1 MPNNASNIKE
11 EPDEDIEDEED
22 DNEPTPFAAALG
34 LHRVGSAPPK
44 KPQQQPIQTLNAR
57 GMPARIRK
65 KNKLF
70 FDDDIVNEK
79 PLRTSPIKRPVR
91 TEPVKSPSKSAKKR
105 RMTPSK
111 LSKPKE
117 DANDSDDEPEKISS
131 TAQTFDRIG
140 SQRIGLRL
148 RNILKLP
155 KAHKWVGYEFFY
167 SYLDRS
173 LFEGENDFQIC
184 LHDLFPALSNRQLTR
199 IEWNKVRKLMGKPRR
214 SSQAFF
220 DEERHELERRRQK
233 IRLLQTRKS
242 ADLEFVRDLPNEIPL
257 PLPVGTKVTAR
268 LRHPQDGMFTG
279 SIDAFDSMSSI
290 YRITFDR
297 VGLGTHSVPD
307 FEVAA
312 NEFIE
317 SIPLNTITKDS
328 RPKNNSQYLNRK
340 FGLLSGNKN
349 DPLLG
354 SEIYNNS
361 KLKSIMLSKE
371 SIGGFQLKH
380 IEMIIRTKKTI
391 AAKQMKLVRLK
402 SMNAEAEI
410 LKSTGDTVSEDF
422 QRRYASILIGMEKLN
437 CDLTKYLSQ
446 IQTLSR
452 DLTKEPLIAAMLTPS
467 YLREQC
473 KSLALDTVEKNNQ
486 AVKEESMLR
495 LITDLAT
502 IMWVASNLSSD
513 EGNSSARTVLDVCL
527 EESKSRLDPE
537 NIGEHTMTENRVNF
551 IDVLILVLFQ
561 YRSRKTFKFI

>member
-1 MPNNASNIKE
+1 MPKKNSNIKE
-11 EPDEDIEDEED
+11 ESEEDIDDETSN
-22 DNEPTPFAAALG
+22 NEPVPFAAALG
-34 LHRVGSAPPK
+34 LRRVGSAPPK
-44 KPQQQPIQTLNAR
+44 KPQQQPLQALNAR

-70 FDDDIVNEK
+70 FDDDVVIDK
-79 PLRTSPIKRPVR
+79 PQASPIKRPAR
-91 TEPVKSPSKSAKKR
+91 TEPVKSPTKSAKKR
-105 RMTPSK
+105 RMTPSRAAK
-111 LSKPKE
+111 VKE
-117 DANDSDDEPEKISS
+117 DTKDSDDEPAEKRK
-131 TAQTFDRIG
+131 TTVLTFDRVG

-167 SYLDRS
+167 SYLDRP
-173 LFEGENDFQIC
+173 LFESENDFQIC
-184 LHDLFPALSNRQLTR
+184 LHDFFPALTNRQLTR
-199 IEWNKVRKLMGKPRR
+199 IEWNKVRRLMGKPRR

-257 PLPVGTKVTAR
+257 PLPIGTKVTAR

-297 VGLGTHSVPD
+297 AGLGTHSVPD

-317 SIPLNTITKDS
+317 SIPLNTFTKNPRIRNTS
-328 RPKNNSQYLNRK
+328 LLNRK
-340 FGLLSGNKN
+340 LGLLSGSKN

-361 KLKSIMLSKE
+361 KSIMMSKE
-371 SIGGFQLKH
+371 SIGGFQLKLL
-380 IEMIIRTKKTI
+380 EMVIRTKKTI
-391 AAKQMKLVRLK
+391 AAKQMKLVHLK
-402 SMNAEAEI
+402 SMNAEAEM
-410 LKSTGDTVSEDF
+410 LKSAGDIIPDDF
-422 QRRYASILIGMEKLN
+422 QRRYASMLIGMEKLN
-437 CDLTKYLSQ
+437 GDLAKYLSQ

-452 DLTKEPLIAAMLTPS
+452 DLTKEPLIAALLTPS

-473 KSLALDTVEKNNQ
+473 KSLAEDTVEKNNQ
-486 AVKEESMLR
+486 AVKDESMLR

-513 EGNSSARTVLDVCL
+513 EGSSSARTVLDVCL
-527 EESKSRLDPE
+527 EEAKSRLDPE
-537 NIGEHTMTENRVNF
+537 NIVS
-551 IDVLILVLFQ
+551 FQ
-561 YRSRKTFKFI
+561 KNVQVHLRHLDNDLQSNAN

>member
-1 MPNNASNIKE
+1 MPNINSKVKE
-11 EPDEDIEDEED
+11 EPDEDIDDEEEEGD
-22 DNEPTPFAAALG
+22 GNEPAPFAAALG

-44 KPQQQPIQTLNAR
+44 KPQQQPIQALNAR

-79 PLRTSPIKRPVR
+79 PLRTSPIKRPVKS
-91 TEPVKSPSKSAKKR
+91 EPVKSPTRSAKKR

-111 LSKPKE
+111 ISKAKD
-117 DANDSDDEPEKISS
+117 DAKDSDDEPEKSSSISH
-131 TAQTFDRIG
+131 ATFDRIG

-167 SYLDRS
+167 SYLDRP
-173 LFEGENDFQIC
+173 LFESENDFQIC
-184 LHDLFPALSNRQLTR
+184 LHDFFPALSNRQLTR

-242 ADLEFVRDLPNEIPL
+242 ADLDFVRDLPNEIPL

-371 SIGGFQLKH
+371 SIGGFQLKLL
-380 IEMIIRTKKTI
+380 ETIIRSKKTI

-410 LKSTGDTVSEDF
+410 LKSTGDIVPEDF

-437 CDLTKYLSQ
+437 RDLEKHLSQ

-473 KSLALDTVEKNNQ
+473 KSLALETVEKNNQ
-486 AVKEESMLR
+486 TVKDESMLR

-513 EGNSSARTVLDVCL
+513 EGSSSARTVLDVCL
-527 EESKSRLDPE
+527 EEAKSRLDPE
-537 NIGEHTMTENRVNF
+537 NIGKH
-551 IDVLILVLFQ
+551 I
-561 YRSRKTFKFI
+561 S

>member
-1 MPNNASNIKE
+1 MPNNNSNIKE
-11 EPDEDIEDEED
+11 EPDEDIEDDGEE
-22 DNEPTPFAAALG
+22 NEPAPFAAALG

-44 KPQQQPIQTLNAR
+44 KPQQQPIQALNAR

-79 PLRTSPIKRPVR
+79 PQRTSPIKRPVR
-91 TEPVKSPSKSAKKR
+91 TEPVKSPTKSAKKR

-111 LSKPKE
+111 ATKVKE
-117 DANDSDDEPEKISS
+117 DTKDSDDEPAEKSKS
-131 TAQTFDRIG
+131 TVATFDRVG

-167 SYLDRS
+167 SYLDRP
-173 LFEGENDFQIC
+173 LFESENDFQIC
-184 LHDLFPALSNRQLTR
+184 LHDFFPALTNRQLTR
-199 IEWNKVRKLMGKPRR
+199 IEWNKVRRLMGKPRR

-257 PLPVGTKVTAR
+257 PLPIGTKVTAR

-328 RPKNNSQYLNRK
+328 RPKNNSQLNRK
-340 FGLLSGNKN
+340 LGLLSGSKN

-361 KLKSIMLSKE
+361 KLKSIMMSKE
-371 SIGGFQLKH
+371 SIGGFQLKLL
-380 IEMIIRTKKTI
+380 EMVIRTKKTI

-402 SMNAEAEI
+402 SMNAEAEM
-410 LKSTGDTVSEDF
+410 LKSAGDIVPDDF
-422 QRRYASILIGMEKLN
+422 QRRYASMLIGMEKLN
-437 CDLTKYLSQ
+437 GDLAKYLSQ

-473 KSLALDTVEKNNQ
+473 KSLAQETVEKNNQ
-486 AVKEESMLR
+486 AVKDESMLR

-513 EGNSSARTVLDVCL
+513 EGSSSARTVLDVCL
-527 EESKSRLDPE
+527 EEAKSRLDPE
-537 NIGEHTMTENRVNF
+537 NIVS
-551 IDVLILVLFQ
+551 FQ
-561 YRSRKTFKFI
+561 RNVQVHLRHLDNDLQGNTN

>member
-1 MPNNASNIKE
+1 MPNNNSNVKE
-11 EPDEDIEDEED
+11 EPDEDIDDDEDN
-22 DNEPTPFAAALG
+22 NEPAPFAAALG

-70 FDDDIVNEK
+70 YDDDIVNEK

-91 TEPVKSPSKSAKKR
+91 AEPVKSPSRSAKKR

-111 LSKPKE
+111 VSRAKE
-117 DANDSDDEPEKISS
+117 DPKDSEEEDDDEQPEKS
-131 TAQTFDRIG
+131 TATSTLTHTFDRVG

-167 SYLDRS
+167 SYLDRP
-173 LFEGENDFQIC
+173 LFESENDFQIC
-184 LHDLFPALSNRQLTR
+184 LHDFFPALTNRQLTR

-242 ADLEFVRDLPNEIPL
+242 ADMDFVRDLPNEIPL
-257 PLPVGTKVTAR
+257 PLPIGTKVTAR

-361 KLKSIMLSKE
+361 KLRSIMQSKE
-371 SIGGFQLKH
+371 SIGGFQLKLL
-380 IEMIIRTKKTI
+380 EMVIRAKKTI

-410 LKSTGDTVSEDF
+410 LKSTGDTVPDDF

-437 CDLTKYLSQ
+437 GDLAKYLSQ

-452 DLTKEPLIAAMLTPS
+452 DLTKEQLIAAMLTPS

-473 KSLALDTVEKNNQ
+473 KSLALETVQKNNE
-486 AVKEESMLR
+486 AVKDESMLR
-495 LITDLAT
+495 LVTDLAT
-502 IMWVASNLSSD
+502 IMWVASNLSGD
-513 EGNSSARTVLDVCL
+513 EGSSSARTVLDVCL
-527 EESKSRLDPE
+527 EEAKSRLDPE
-537 NIGEHTMTENRVNF
+537 NIG
-551 IDVLILVLFQ
+551 
-561 YRSRKTFKFI
+561 K